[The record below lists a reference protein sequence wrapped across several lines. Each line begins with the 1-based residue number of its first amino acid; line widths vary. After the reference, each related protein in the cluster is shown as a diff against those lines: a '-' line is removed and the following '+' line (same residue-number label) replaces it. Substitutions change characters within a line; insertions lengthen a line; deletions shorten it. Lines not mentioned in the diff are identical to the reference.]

1 MSRKSLLVVPTAS
14 DERVEASPDQDDDDP
29 VQAVETDDQLDIALR
44 VSTDGQVVSTAP
56 EAPSHDQSTSAA
68 NDSGDRDQQT
78 SPQVEPAPDS
88 AVPVAP
94 SKNLGVSLT
103 LGADSKRV
111 KNYRALA
118 SSFKYLQP
126 FCRNTDGKYPAKT
139 VCVLCATGKPTSVF
153 FPCQHLCVCNKCIDG
168 NDMSPEFSMDLDRAD
183 IRLILSHTGTEEET
197 YWNWLQEAEP
207 PLPVE
212 FKRGFKNAARRL
224 SDSSVHMCVC
234 NKCITSNDMSPD
246 FSMNLERCV
255 CPVCRVNI
263 RIILPH
269 TGNEEEKYWN
279 WFAFYASTMA
289 FDFSSMEAHTCRAG
303 PILRGA
309 TVNPGDH
316 AIDASN
322 DIMEE
327 VDKLATQ
334 TTLTQRQIWMAIV
347 DKFYMNDGA
356 PVRGVSEKTVKNR
369 VQEAWG
375 HDSSHGRAS
384 IMTNPR
390 LTKIKGSHQG
400 FFQFQYAWHDDV
412 KALKKP
418 PKDANGIDQITARDI
433 ISRTNN
439 PLERFHR
446 ELNKRFNAHPPMKTF
461 VTSLENLARE
471 YVAQRTTVISGL
483 AKPPERTGFVLPRQP
498 KLPEVSDIVDSPASS
513 DGEGEIVD
521 ADADSEPYSSA
532 MSSTGDENV
541 EPGEYIQPDHSFEYD
556 GET

>member
-1 MSRKSLLVVPTAS
+1 
-14 DERVEASPDQDDDDP
+14 
-29 VQAVETDDQLDIALR
+29 
-44 VSTDGQVVSTAP
+44 
-56 EAPSHDQSTSAA
+56 
-68 NDSGDRDQQT
+68 
-78 SPQVEPAPDS
+78 
-88 AVPVAP
+88 
-94 SKNLGVSLT
+94 
-103 LGADSKRV
+103 
-111 KNYRALA
+111 
-118 SSFKYLQP
+118 
-126 FCRNTDGKYPAKT
+126 
-139 VCVLCATGKPTSVF
+139 
-153 FPCQHLCVCNKCIDG
+153 
-168 NDMSPEFSMDLDRAD
+168 
-183 IRLILSHTGTEEET
+183 
-197 YWNWLQEAEP
+197 
-207 PLPVE
+207 
-212 FKRGFKNAARRL
+212 
-224 SDSSVHMCVC
+224 
-234 NKCITSNDMSPD
+234 
-246 FSMNLERCV
+246 
-255 CPVCRVNI
+255 
-263 RIILPH
+263 
-269 TGNEEEKYWN
+269 
-279 WFAFYASTMA
+279 MA

-303 PILRGA
+303 PALRGA

-347 DKFYMNDGA
+347 DKLYMNDGA

-418 PKDANGIDQITARDI
+418 PKDANGIDQITAVCEVKGLEYSRSKWRTFWSYFQRTWLETYPPEYWNVFGMRRDI

-541 EPGEYIQPDHSFEYD
+541 EPGEYIQPDHTTARRREPPTPTSRTRPRSMKRADAANRRVMEATGSTAASTCDAIALVLALVSPGSHGAGPSRQLCRQEPRAAMLTTGATRGVRRRKFRWRPREDAGAGARRLRVSRHQMRWQAKADAGRTEGLIHSAIAYHLVQDRASF
-556 GET
+556 

>member
-1 MSRKSLLVVPTAS
+1 MPLSNVDT
-14 DERVEASPDQDDDDP
+14 Q
-29 VQAVETDDQLDIALR
+29 T
-44 VSTDGQVVSTAP
+44 
-56 EAPSHDQSTSAA
+56 STSVSRSQQASKPRDGRTKLYYQGYSFVRA
-68 NDSGDRDQQT
+68 NG
-78 SPQVEPAPDS
+78 
-88 AVPVAP
+88 
-94 SKNLGVSLT
+94 
-103 LGADSKRV
+103 
-111 KNYRALA
+111 
-118 SSFKYLQP
+118 
-126 FCRNTDGKYPAKT
+126 
-139 VCVLCATGKPTSVF
+139 
-153 FPCQHLCVCNKCIDG
+153 
-168 NDMSPEFSMDLDRAD
+168 
-183 IRLILSHTGTEEET
+183 
-197 YWNWLQEAEP
+197 
-207 PLPVE
+207 
-212 FKRGFKNAARRL
+212 
-224 SDSSVHMCVC
+224 
-234 NKCITSNDMSPD
+234 TSNKISYRCSSYHSP
-246 FSMNLERCV
+246 
-255 CPVCRVNI
+255 CPAQ
-263 RIILPH
+263 
-269 TGNEEEKYWN
+269 
-279 WFAFYASTMA
+279 FAFYASTMA

-303 PILRGA
+303 PALRGA

-418 PKDANGIDQITARDI
+418 PKDANGIDQITAWAHPTLLNLLCFENLSWFIDGTFRCAPVDYKQCVTIMIYDLSSKLFLPVLHAATTSMTRKSYVRLLQCVQDAVGSKLVPKDVVCDFESSLIGALREFFPDVTIIGCLFHFKQACRRKMKCIGLPVGEIKVAMSRNVFDILTVIDPTKIAVQGITWVKAKICSVCEVKGLEYSRSKWRTFWSYFQRTWLETHPPEYWNVFGMRRDI

-446 ELNKRFNAHPPMKTF
+446 ELNKRFNARPPMKTF